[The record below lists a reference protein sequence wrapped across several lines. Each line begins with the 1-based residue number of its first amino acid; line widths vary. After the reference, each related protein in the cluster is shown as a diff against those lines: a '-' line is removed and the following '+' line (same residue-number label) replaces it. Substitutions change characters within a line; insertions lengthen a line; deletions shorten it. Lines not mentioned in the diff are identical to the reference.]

1 MTNLTLEEKK
11 ALIRMA
17 LEAREQA
24 YVPYSDFMVGAALRA
39 EDGRI
44 FTGCNVENAA
54 FTPTSCAERTALF
67 KAVSEGVTR
76 FTDIAVV
83 GSRRGEVN
91 KQITSPCGVCRQALF
106 EFGGPELSIF
116 VPLGIVLLVIS
127 YVVLYKTRFGLRLRA
142 CGEHPQAADS
152 VGINVYKM
160 RYAGVLL
167 SGALGA
173 IGGLAYIVP
182 PVQTWNFEV
191 GVAGA
196 GFLALAVMI
205 FGQWKPFNICAA
217 AMFFAVFKSLANIAD
232 STFLAQLHWSSNIYN
247 MMPFIASMIIL
258 AFTSKNSMAPKAEG
272 IPYDKGSR

>member
-1 MTNLTLEEKK
+1 MTNLTLDEKK

-39 EDGRI
+39 DDGRI

-106 EFGGPELSIF
+106 EFGGPELNVIMAKTPDDFIERSMDELLPFGFGPSNVAGNKAVEEGGGKRRFCQNWRNSTTFTRILQKICKDF
-116 VPLGIVLLVIS
+116 VIGN
-127 YVVLYKTRFGLRLRA
+127 A
-142 CGEHPQAADS
+142 
-152 VGINVYKM
+152 
-160 RYAGVLL
+160 LL
-167 SGALGA
+167 SSHDPAILGS
-173 IGGLAYIVP
+173 VN
-182 PVQTWNFEV
+182 VQVCAF
-191 GVAGA
+191 
-196 GFLALAVMI
+196 
-205 FGQWKPFNICAA
+205 PF
-217 AMFFAVFKSLANIAD
+217 
-232 STFLAQLHWSSNIYN
+232 
-247 MMPFIASMIIL
+247 
-258 AFTSKNSMAPKAEG
+258 
-272 IPYDKGSR
+272 

>member
-1 MTNLTLEEKK
+1 MTNLTLDEKK

-91 KQITSPCGVCRQALF
+91 KQITSPCC
-106 EFGGPELSIF
+106 PS
-116 VPLGIVLLVIS
+116 
-127 YVVLYKTRFGLRLRA
+127 
-142 CGEHPQAADS
+142 
-152 VGINVYKM
+152 
-160 RYAGVLL
+160 
-167 SGALGA
+167 
-173 IGGLAYIVP
+173 
-182 PVQTWNFEV
+182 
-191 GVAGA
+191 
-196 GFLALAVMI
+196 ALAPPTWRATKP
-205 FGQWKPFNICAA
+205 WKSEAGSGY
-217 AMFFAVFKSLANIAD
+217 FAKIGEAVRLLREFYKKSVK
-232 STFLAQLHWSSNIYN
+232 
-247 MMPFIASMIIL
+247 IL
-258 AFTSKNSMAPKAEG
+258 
-272 IPYDKGSR
+272 